1 MVVEYNRMVKF
12 RTRKLLTSMN
22 DKLLQDNNSNGDT
35 GKFFKK
41 GMNGRMT
48 E

>member
-1 MVVEYNRMVKF
+1 
-12 RTRKLLTSMN
+12 MN

-41 GMNGRMT
+41 GMNGWMT